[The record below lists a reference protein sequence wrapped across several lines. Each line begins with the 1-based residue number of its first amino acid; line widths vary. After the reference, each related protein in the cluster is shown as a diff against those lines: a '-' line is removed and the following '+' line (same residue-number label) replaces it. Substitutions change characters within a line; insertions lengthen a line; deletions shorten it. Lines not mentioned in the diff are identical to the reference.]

1 MHSTIYSYLFNNA
14 NIKEEN
20 VIDSNAA
27 LTEVN
32 VVYLTTNKRA
42 KNLQKVE
49 TLCYNNKKENTKHIT
64 IIGWLVC
71 NEWT

>member
-1 MHSTIYSYLFNNA
+1 MHSTIYSDLFNNA

-42 KNLQKVE
+42 Q
-49 TLCYNNKKENTKHIT
+49 NTFI
-64 IIGWLVC
+64 VC
-71 NEWT
+71 I